1 MNFSQRI
8 APLIKILPGKVVQLN
23 ISSKFPTDIIKL
35 LDQYNNPFDTMLLTN
50 GDVWRYFDSRDLI
63 FNHPKLKHKKVFIHN
78 CGYDNIKF
86 SENKYE
92 IAFPLWYFDRFYWL
106 NKTKSNSFIPLIK
119 NLNYGFSCLNHRASI
134 DRILLGYNLNKKNL
148 LDDMVYSQH
157 TYGNWWQTNSLPIN
171 SDIPNDLQSYLDLL
185 PIVHNT
191 EEHLLGKMQKQLPYG
206 GNQLD
211 TIDHPAYIDAYCNIV
226 TESECEEW
234 PYSRNINL
242 PIITEKTNK
251 PFITKQIPLFL
262 AARGHL
268 KYLKGLGFE
277 VMEDLLPSGYDEMPA
292 LQKINSI
299 VNLVS
304 KGKEFIQDY
313 YFSHLKEI
321 QHNYELV
328 NSDKVEQVILQRIKD
343 FL

>member
-1 MNFSQRI
+1 MQQR
-8 APLIKILPGKVVQLN
+8 
-23 ISSKFPTDIIKL
+23 
-35 LDQYNNPFDTMLLTN
+35 
-50 GDVWRYFDSRDLI
+50 
-63 FNHPKLKHKKVFIHN
+63 
-78 CGYDNIKF
+78 
-86 SENKYE
+86 
-92 IAFPLWYFDRFYWL
+92 
-106 NKTKSNSFIPLIK
+106 
-119 NLNYGFSCLNHRASI
+119 
-134 DRILLGYNLNKKNL
+134 
-148 LDDMVYSQH
+148 
-157 TYGNWWQTNSLPIN
+157 
-171 SDIPNDLQSYLDLL
+171 
-185 PIVHNT
+185 
-191 EEHLLGKMQKQLPYG
+191 LPYG

-234 PYSRNINL
+234 PYCRNINL